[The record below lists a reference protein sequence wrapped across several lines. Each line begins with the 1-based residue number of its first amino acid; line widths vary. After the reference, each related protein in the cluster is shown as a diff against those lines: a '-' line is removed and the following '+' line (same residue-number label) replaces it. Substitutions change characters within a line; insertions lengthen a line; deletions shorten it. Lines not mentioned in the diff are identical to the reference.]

1 MRISVRF
8 CFVVEI
14 AGRISES
21 VQKLRTLQD
30 RFPKTEQPFSISSP
44 FAGLIKAHKCGILN
58 STLFERSKEVR
69 PLSLIHISE
78 PTRH

>member
-1 MRISVRF
+1 MRF

-14 AGRISES
+14 AGKNPNVRK
-21 VQKLRTLQD
+21 KLRTLQG
-30 RFPKTEQPFSISSP
+30 RFQKTEQPFSISSP

-69 PLSLIHISE
+69 PMAIGVPRPLAIE
-78 PTRH
+78 

>member
-30 RFPKTEQPFSISSP
+30 RFPKTE
-44 FAGLIKAHKCGILN
+44 
-58 STLFERSKEVR
+58 
-69 PLSLIHISE
+69 
-78 PTRH
+78 

>member
-1 MRISVRF
+1 MAVIQYKIRQFATIQSNFGHILEQEAASSSLATPILQTHVDSMRISVRF

-30 RFPKTEQPFSISSP
+30 RFPKTE
-44 FAGLIKAHKCGILN
+44 
-58 STLFERSKEVR
+58 
-69 PLSLIHISE
+69 
-78 PTRH
+78 